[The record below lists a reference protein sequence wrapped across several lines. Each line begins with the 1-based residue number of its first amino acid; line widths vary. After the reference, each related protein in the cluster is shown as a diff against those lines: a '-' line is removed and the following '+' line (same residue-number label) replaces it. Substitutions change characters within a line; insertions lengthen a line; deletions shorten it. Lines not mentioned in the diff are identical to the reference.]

1 MKKETMLWDAVA
13 MVGEDLLTE
22 AMEPSK
28 RQPKRQ
34 TERQPK
40 RQKKSVWILAAAAV
54 VLVSFAGWA
63 AKEWVFAP
71 GRGLV
76 PTEILT
82 DVQVFAGGEQTALG

>member
-22 AMEPSK
+22 AMEPSG
-28 RQPKRQ
+28 RQ
-34 TERQPK
+34 TKRQPK

-63 AKEWVFAP
+63 AEEWVFAP

-82 DVQVFAGGEQTALG
+82 DVQVFAGG